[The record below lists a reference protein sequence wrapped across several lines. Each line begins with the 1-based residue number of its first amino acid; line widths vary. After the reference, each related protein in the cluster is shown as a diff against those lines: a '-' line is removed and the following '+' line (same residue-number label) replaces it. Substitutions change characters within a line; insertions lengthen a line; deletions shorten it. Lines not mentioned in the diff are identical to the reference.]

1 MTNFKRVMRSNE
13 NSCVPTLLTLINK
26 TIFVLFLSANN
37 AEICQLAAIHGTEQ
51 FNVYILPLHG
61 ITPTAA
67 AVNRL
72 SVSRGRMF
80 YEGTPVTAVQ
90 LDVAIQKFLNWLQSL
105 TEPCLLLAHNAKL
118 FDAKHLLKALEMSS
132 RTEPFSEVV
141 VGFCDTL
148 PAFKELFPERKSYSQ
163 ENLARDLLEST
174 YNAHNALNDVQ
185 MLQELS
191 DKFLSAQIVQ
201 KHSFSLSWYQEYTK
215 YLSDKRVNL
224 QTLQPLVAAKA
235 ISMGMAEKAAASGLS
250 FTHLLLAFQRG
261 GSEALSNVLK
271 EKFNGKARVTRRKK
285 VIMKIC
291 DFFKSRSEE

>member
-1 MTNFKRVMRSNE
+1 M
-13 NSCVPTLLTLINK
+13 
-26 TIFVLFLSANN
+26 FLSANN

-51 FNVYILPLHG
+51 LNVYILPLHG

-72 SVSRGRMF
+72 SVSHGRMF
-80 YEGTPVTAVQ
+80 YEGKPVTAVQ
-90 LDVAIQKFLNWLQSL
+90 LDVGIQKFLNWLQSL

-118 FDAKHLLKALEMSS
+118 FDAKHLLKALKMSS
-132 RTEPFSEVV
+132 KTEPFSEVV

-174 YNAHNALNDVQ
+174 YNAHNAL
-185 MLQELS
+185 
-191 DKFLSAQIVQ
+191 
-201 KHSFSLSWYQEYTK
+201 
-215 YLSDKRVNL
+215 
-224 QTLQPLVAAKA
+224 
-235 ISMGMAEKAAASGLS
+235 
-250 FTHLLLAFQRG
+250 LLAFQRG

-291 DFFKSRSEE
+291 DFFKGQSKE

>member
-1 MTNFKRVMRSNE
+1 MF
-13 NSCVPTLLTLINK
+13 
-26 TIFVLFLSANN
+26 LFLSAND

-51 FNVYILPLHG
+51 FNEYILLLHG

-72 SVSRGRMF
+72 SISHGRLF
-80 YEGTPVTAVQ
+80 YDGKPVTAVQ
-90 LDVAIQKFLNWLQSL
+90 LDVAMQQFLNWLQSL

-132 RTEPFSEVV
+132 KTEEFLEVV

-163 ENLARDLLEST
+163 ENLVKDLLEST

-185 MLQELS
+185 MLQELTE
-191 DKFLSAQIVQ
+191 KFLSAQVVQ
-201 KHSFSLSWYQEYTK
+201 KHSFSFSWYQEYTK
-215 YLSDKRVNL
+215 YLSDKRIN
-224 QTLQPLVAAKA
+224 LQPLVAAKA
-235 ISMGMAEKAAASGLS
+235 ISMGIAEKVAASGLS
-250 FTHLLLAFQRG
+250 FTHLLLSLQRG

-285 VIMKIC
+285 TVMKIC
-291 DFFKSRSEE
+291 DFFKGQSKE

>member
-1 MTNFKRVMRSNE
+1 MF
-13 NSCVPTLLTLINK
+13 
-26 TIFVLFLSANN
+26 LFLSAND

-72 SVSRGRMF
+72 SVSHGRLF
-80 YEGTPVTAVQ
+80 YDGKPVTAVQ
-90 LDVAIQKFLNWLQSL
+90 LDVAMQQFLNWLQSL

-132 RTEPFSEVV
+132 KTEQFSEVV

-163 ENLARDLLEST
+163 ENLVKDLLEST

-191 DKFLSAQIVQ
+191 EKFLSAQVVQ
-201 KHSFSLSWYQEYTK
+201 KHSFSFSWYQEYTK

-235 ISMGMAEKAAASGLS
+235 ISMGIAEKAAASGLS
-250 FTHLLLAFQRG
+250 FTHLLLSFQRG

-285 VIMKIC
+285 TVIKIC
-291 DFFKSRSEE
+291 DFFKGQSEE